1 MMNSAIVR
9 NSCLRLQIAD
19 EQTIPHAEATYA
31 DLGSAIRGVCQAW
44 CDSASADLS
53 VRNGYSDPFCQDGI
67 WWAFPPN
74 GVMPVRIKTVMEK
87 QSQRLV
93 RIGPMRLMLF
103 PDGSIYSA

>member
-1 MMNSAIVR
+1 MG
-9 NSCLRLQIAD
+9 LQIAD
-19 EQTIPHAEATYA
+19 EYVPFAEAIYA

-44 CDSASADLS
+44 CD
-53 VRNGYSDPFCQDGI
+53 RNGYSDPFCRDGV

-74 GVMPVRIKTVMEK
+74 GVMPVRIETVMGE

-93 RIGPMRLMLF
+93 RIGPMRLILF

>member
-1 MMNSAIVR
+1 MG
-9 NSCLRLQIAD
+9 LQN
-19 EQTIPHAEATYA
+19 EQTVLLAETTYA

-44 CDSASADLS
+44 CDL
-53 VRNGYSDPFCQDGI
+53 NGYSDPFCRDGI

-74 GVMPVRIKTVMEK
+74 GVMPVRIETVMEE

-93 RIGPMRLMLF
+93 KVGPMTLILF

>member
-1 MMNSAIVR
+1 MAN
-9 NSCLRLQIAD
+9 
-19 EQTIPHAEATYA
+19 EQTVLSSKVTYA

-44 CDSASADLS
+44 CDQH
-53 VRNGYSDPFCQDGI
+53 GYSDPFCRDGI

-74 GVMPVRIKTVMEK
+74 GVMPIRIETVMGK

-93 RIGPMRLMLF
+93 RIGPMRLILF